1 MAAWLGT
8 KIVGSIFAT
17 ILTLYLLGQS
27 FSDFKTKE
35 VYILPGIVL
44 QILLGICTVIHQV
57 GKHPETLPFY
67 LVLSVLCLAG
77 SKLKA
82 YGSGDG
88 RLYQTLLS
96 FSFLYPFSKGQALS
110 FFFMLMLFG
119 YLLAFL
125 YGIGKSIVQKKRFK
139 EVTIP
144 MFPPMMLSWI
154 VCMGGVLLR

>member
-1 MAAWLGT
+1 MATWLGT
-8 KIVGSIFAT
+8 RLAGSIFAT

-27 FSDFKTKE
+27 ISDFKTKE

-44 QILLGICTVIHQV
+44 QVLLGIGTVIHQV

-67 LVLSVLCLAG
+67 IVLSVLCLAG
-77 SKLKA
+77 NKIKA

-96 FSFLYPFSKGQALS
+96 FSFLYPFSKGQSLS
-110 FFFMLMLFG
+110 FFFRLMLFG
-119 YLLAFL
+119 YLFALL
-125 YGIGKSIVQKKRFK
+125 YGIGKCVVQKKRFK

-144 MFPPMMLSWI
+144 MFPPMTLSWI